1 MKALL
6 LAFSFCVSLALQAQ
20 LVIIRNANIIPI
32 HTDTVLVGQTVV
44 IEKGI
49 IKSIG
54 PVAEIPADA
63 QVINANGMFLT
74 PGLMDMHAHLDNDFP
89 RYDYYRYSMAC
100 GVTLMRSMRT
110 IESDREQRDKIEKG
124 ELTGPHL
131 WLTAP
136 PVSGDSSWNTAKI
149 FNTVAEAKTKGYT
162 CIKYLGG
169 LDSLQFAQLATIA
182 NNAGLRIAGHTPP
195 GGLTQAIATKMA
207 SIEHAPALFRLAQ
220 ADTAT
225 QRKIIREMAIAGV
238 AFCPNLHH
246 YNLVYNMY
254 TPYER
259 ESMAGLKIVPKNMLA
274 AWDKSLT
281 STWKYMDSVGFT
293 VDKQKQ
299 RMGSF
304 GKLIPLLHREGVV
317 LLCSPDVGEYN
328 VPGYAMAEEMMQFVR
343 YGLTPYQALRTAT
356 INPAHVLG
364 EYKRGTVAVGNYAD
378 LVLLPENPLKNLRAY
393 QYARYTIVKGKV
405 YSTRKL
411 RKGKYVP

>member
-1 MKALL
+1 MKQLFLLSALM
-6 LAFSFCVSLALQAQ
+6 AALFVQAQ
-20 LVIIRNANIIPI
+20 TLIIRNANIIPMN
-32 HTDTVLVGQTVV
+32 TDTVLVGQTVV
-44 IEKGI
+44 IEKGV

-54 PVAEIPADA
+54 TVSEIPADA
-63 QVINANGMFLT
+63 QVINANGMYLT
-74 PGLMDMHAHLDNDFP
+74 PGLMDMHAHLENDFP
-89 RYDYYRYSMAC
+89 HYDYFRYSMAC

-110 IESDREQRDKIEKG
+110 TEADLQRRDKIEKG

-131 WLTAP
+131 WLTSP

-182 NNAGLRIAGHTPP
+182 ANAGLRIAGHTPP
-195 GGLTQAIATKMA
+195 GGLAQAIATKMA
-207 SIEHAPALFRLAQ
+207 SIEHAPALFKLAQ

-225 QRKIIREMAIAGV
+225 QRKTIRAMAIAGV

-254 TPYER
+254 TAYER
-259 ESMAGLKIVPKNMLA
+259 ESMAGLKIVPKNIRA
-274 AWDKSLT
+274 QWDKSLAA
-281 STWKYMDSVGFT
+281 TWKYLDSTGFT
-293 VDKQKQ
+293 ADKQKQ

-304 GKLIPLLHREGVV
+304 GKLIPLLNREGVV

-328 VPGYAMAEEMMQFVR
+328 VPGYAMVEEMLQFVR

-364 EYKRGTVAVGNYAD
+364 EYKRGTVAIGNYAD

-393 QYARYTIVKGKV
+393 QYARYTIVKGNV